1 MKMILPTQRAKF
13 PALLLMLAMPLL
25 AAHAQKETTLPSDA
39 KASVLKWT
47 GHAEVG
53 TYAPSGTLMLREGH
67 FQFAGEQFRGARFT
81 IDMTS
86 MQQDNADLLHHLKS
100 ADFFDVEHFPTAT
113 IAIDRLANNTAFGSL
128 TIRGKTTPFET
139 PVQVSE
145 EGNHFAVTGKV
156 SLDRTKYGIVYNS
169 TSFFSGLGNKA
180 IRNDF
185 DVEFKV
191 VGVGKLPKTFQP

>member
-1 MKMILPTQRAKF
+1 MKMTMLMRCAMLLTLSLF
-13 PALLLMLAMPLL
+13 VALLVIPAR
-25 AAHAQKETTLPSDA
+25 AQKEATLPADT

-53 TYAPSGTLMLREGH
+53 TYSPSGTLLLREGR
-67 FQFAGEQFRGARFT
+67 FQFAGTQFRGARFI
-81 IDMTS
+81 IDMAS
-86 MQQDNADLLHHLKS
+86 MAQENSDLLHHLKS

-113 IAIDRLANNTAFGSL
+113 IAIDRLANKTAFGSL

-139 PVQVSE
+139 PVQISE
-145 EGNHFAVTGKV
+145 EADRFIVTGKV

-185 DVEFKV
+185 DVEFNV
-191 VGVGKLPKTFQP
+191 VGMGKLPRYWRP